1 MAIAEDRIGP
11 AGQTALDVYW
21 AAVIAGAIAAA
32 ALSFVLLTFGTG
44 IGLAV
49 ASTSPT
55 WRDTSLGLWILS
67 GTYLVFTAVV
77 SFALGGYIAG
87 HMRAR
92 VGGMSEG
99 TLFRDGLH
107 GLMVWALAI
116 VIGAVLALATAHAI
130 APAAVPGGGQ
140 AGLSTSVAG
149 ENSIAYELDQLFRS
163 DRPPGRDVDMIY
175 TRAEAA
181 RILLTSSGHNGVS
194 PEDRDYLARI
204 VSSRA
209 EVSPQ
214 EAISRVNTIIP
225 RAHDALK
232 RARESAVLMAFMA
245 AAALLLGAAVAWYA
259 AREGGYERDIG
270 GAPEWRWKLPRSRP
284 LRM

>member
-1 MAIAEDRIGP
+1 MAVAEERVSP
-11 AGQTALDVYW
+11 AGAAISDVYW
-21 AAVIAGAIAAA
+21 KAVIAGAVAAA
-32 ALSFVLLTFGTG
+32 ALSFVLLAFGMG

-67 GTYLVFTAVV
+67 GTYLVFTALV

-92 VGGMSEG
+92 LGGITEG

-107 GLMVWALAI
+107 GLLVWGLAI
-116 VIGAVLALATAHAI
+116 LIGAVLAIGAAHAV
-130 APAAVPGGGQ
+130 APAAVPSGGQ
-140 AGLSTSVAG
+140 AGTFESVAG

-163 DRPPGRDVDMIY
+163 DRLPGRDVDMNY
-175 TRAEAA
+175 TRAEAG

-194 PEDRDYLARI
+194 PEDRDYLARM

-209 EVSPQ
+209 DVSPQ
-214 EAISRVNTIIP
+214 EAVSRVNTIIP

-232 RARESAVLMAFMA
+232 RARESAVIVAFMT

-270 GAPEWRWKLPRSRP
+270 GAPEWRWKLERRRP
-284 LRM
+284 LRT